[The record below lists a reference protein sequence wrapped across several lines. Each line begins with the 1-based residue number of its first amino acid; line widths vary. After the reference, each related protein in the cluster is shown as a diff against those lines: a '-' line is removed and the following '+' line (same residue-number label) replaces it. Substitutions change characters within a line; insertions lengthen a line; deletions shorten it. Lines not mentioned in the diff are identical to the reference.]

1 MALLCSDPLEGY
13 FDDIT
18 PRGAVF
24 AHRKHLQIQT
34 KSTPI
39 EATTKLDRAV
49 LTITL
54 EYGVVRLYPVGSNY
68 DIHAVIRDNTPMP
81 ESLSSYQTVRLEAE
95 EWDAFWSE
103 LCAKELCDVI
113 VYQNQTMIA
122 RVLLS
127 LKRNVVASRQINV
140 GGKVYVDDTM
150 IGKCPWTRKSSID
163 CTFTAHPTLTYS
175 QLECHT

>member
-1 MALLCSDPLEGY
+1 MALSCSDPLEGY

-24 AHRKHLQIQT
+24 AHRNHLQIQT

-39 EATTKLDRAV
+39 DATTQLDRAV

-54 EYGVVRLYPVGSNY
+54 EYGVVRLYPVGSDY
-68 DIHAVIRDNTPMP
+68 DIRAVICDNTPMP
-81 ESLSSYQTVRLEAE
+81 ESLSSYQTALLEAE

-103 LCAKELCDVI
+103 LRAEELCDII

-127 LKRNVVASRQINV
+127 LKGGVVASRQINV

-150 IGKCPWTRKSSID
+150 IEKCPWTRESIID
-163 CTFTAHPTLTYS
+163 CAFTAHPSLAGR
-175 QLECHT
+175 H